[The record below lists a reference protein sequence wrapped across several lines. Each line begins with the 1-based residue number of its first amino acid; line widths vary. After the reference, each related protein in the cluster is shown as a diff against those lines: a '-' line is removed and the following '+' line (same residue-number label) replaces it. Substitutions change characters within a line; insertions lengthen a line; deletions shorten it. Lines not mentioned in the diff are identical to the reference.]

1 MRSERDANHH
11 FVSRDTLLL
20 AKKYVRCFFCLV
32 ACLIWH
38 PLSLSRYYFIVGLY
52 HKNAKI
58 LFLGLDNAGKTTLL
72 NMLKV
77 NRAQVYTPTLMP
89 NTDELVL
96 GNIKFKVFDLGGHET
111 ARRLW
116 REYFATVDAVVYLVD
131 AVDRDRLP
139 EAQKELNS
147 MLAEEDLQDVPIL
160 ILGNKIDLPWAAS
173 EEELGFAL
181 GLHNDKYGK
190 DHGPDDYADIRPIEI
205 YMCSVLRRMGYADG
219 FKWLS
224 QFLA

>member
-1 MRSERDANHH
+1 MCA
-11 FVSRDTLLL
+11 
-20 AKKYVRCFFCLV
+20 
-32 ACLIWH
+32 AC
-38 PLSLSRYYFIVGLY
+38 SFAFQFTYAGLY

-58 LFLGLDNAGKTTLL
+58 LFLGLDNAGKTALL

-77 NRAQVYTPTLMP
+77 NRVQVYAPTLMP

-96 GNIKFKVFDLGGHET
+96 GNIRFRVFDLGGHET

-116 REYFATVDAVVYLVD
+116 REYFATVDAVVYVVD

-139 EAQKELNS
+139 EARQELNA

-173 EEELGFAL
+173 EEELVMAL
-181 GLHNDKYGK
+181 GLRHDTYGK
-190 DHGPDDYADIRPIEI
+190 DHGPDDYADVRPIEI

-224 QFLA
+224 QFLG